1 MLTTHD
7 PMLYRRD
14 YVTKTDELS
23 GLGTIILKTVMSK
36 HLFFHLY

>member
-7 PMLYRRD
+7 PVLYIRERI
-14 YVTKTDELS
+14 TKTDELS

-36 HLFFHLY
+36 HLLFHLY